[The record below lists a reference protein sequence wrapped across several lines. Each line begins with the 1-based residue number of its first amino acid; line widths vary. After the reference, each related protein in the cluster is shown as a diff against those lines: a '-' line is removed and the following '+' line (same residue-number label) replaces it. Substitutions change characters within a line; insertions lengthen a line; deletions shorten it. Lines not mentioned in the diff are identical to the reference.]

1 MALSGALC
9 DFGALSDLLSRAQAE
24 EEDRVAR
31 GAGAKSRTVVVAGGV
46 GAGGAGAG
54 GAGVGGAAPSASAVL
69 AAGAAKLRAARQ
81 PARAS
86 NNQEDGAAIWE
97 ASELETPHVAAFKA
111 GDGRRRPEYDIVYKQ
126 SVGSETVYFG
136 MDDQDPGSHCCQELV
151 VKIQLPGEQFK
162 DLDLDVQRQSLV
174 VSSPGFHLAT
184 YLPVPVDAKQG
195 SAKWLADKA
204 VLAVTLP
211 IIED

>member
-1 MALSGALC
+1 MELSGALC

-31 GAGAKSRTVVVAGGV
+31 GAGAKSRTVVVAGG
-46 GAGGAGAG
+46 AGGAGAS
-54 GAGVGGAAPSASAVL
+54 GAAPSASAVL
-69 AAGAAKLRAARQ
+69 AAGAAKQRAARQ

-86 NNQEDGAAIWE
+86 NNQDDGAAIWD

-195 SAKWLADKA
+195 SAKWLAEKA